1 MEKGKYVFFLEGYF
15 MNSIKNRKTF
25 SNLFYMKAFIN
36 FLLINLISFT
46 VFSHSLEEQ
55 RPRTD
60 ANVFGHVIDS
70 ATGEHIPFINVLVEG
85 TRIGTITDGSGH
97 YMLTNLPEGRHTL
110 IVQGMGYETARKEFT
125 AEEGRTIEVDMEVA
139 PTHIDLSEI
148 VITSSPTASGFSYQ
162 PNQAYIGEALQRRSE
177 ASFGE
182 MLRSEPGVNMR
193 SFGSMPSRPVIRG
206 LDGDRI
212 LVLENGE
219 RMGDISETSADHS
232 ISLDPLATSRV
243 EVVRGPATLLYGSS
257 ALGGVINLMTT
268 DIPDDVEPGSS
279 GVFSLQGASVNNMGG
294 GFGRYTYGSDTWA
307 TTARLSYR
315 QAGDIRTPEG
325 KLPNT
330 SLENID
336 GAIGF
341 GFDRPNAAGGVSL
354 SMNNQTFE
362 IPESI
367 DDPDETVEIRMQR
380 QSFQGRLNH
389 QRDAFFDK
397 TQVRFNASRMFQQEV
412 EIELEDGIWEED
424 VELEYEK
431 YTFSSTITAQHKP
444 RGIFDR
450 GAVGLSLYGHNLDV
464 GGDEAY
470 TPGEGRLTMG
480 IFTFQEI
487 PLTNKLRFQAG
498 LRLDFQHT
506 TSLTNELFPDIDEQ
520 RNALNY
526 SGSLGLNLRP
536 YESVEIGG
544 QFARSHRNPIIEELY
559 ALGPH
564 IGAGVFEIG
573 DPDLKDEIGHGG
585 DLFVRYKTER
595 LELEVA
601 GFINHFQNFIIFQP
615 TGDVDEASGYPI
627 FRYEGDE
634 ARLMGGEVS
643 LGLKPFEA
651 LSLNFAIDYVH
662 GKRIGDSDEYLPFIP
677 PFRFMTEAEY
687 DFGDAW
693 IGGRLQ
699 RSASQERVAPEEDI
713 TGGHTLIGLQAGYR
727 LTTAGRHVV
736 ILRVDN
742 LLDTRY
748 RDHLSRI
755 EDRNY
760 PMPGRNFNLAY
771 RWYF

>member
-1 MEKGKYVFFLEGYF
+1 MCFSLKGVFYEFNQ
-15 MNSIKNRKTF
+15 NSNRKNIFTF
-25 SNLFYMKAFIN
+25 THMKILLIFLLVNLF
-36 FLLINLISFT
+36 SFT
-46 VFSHSLEEQ
+46 AFSHATEEQ

-70 ATGEHIPFINVLVEG
+70 ATGEHIPFINVLVED

-110 IVQGMGYETARKEFT
+110 LVQGMGYETAHKEFT
-125 AEEGRTIEVDMEVA
+125 AVEGRTIEVDMEVV

-148 VITSSPTASGFSYQ
+148 VITASPTASGFSYQ
-162 PNQAYIGEALQRRSE
+162 PNQAYIGEELQRRSE
-177 ASFGE
+177 ATFGE

-232 ISLDPLATSRV
+232 ISLDPLAASRV

-268 DIPDDVEPGSS
+268 DIPDDVETGSS

-294 GFGRYTYGSDTWA
+294 GFGRYTYGFDSWA
-307 TTARLSYR
+307 TTARFSYR
-315 QAGDIRTPEG
+315 KAGDIQTPEG

-336 GAIGF
+336 GALGF
-341 GFDRPNAAGGVSL
+341 GFDRPNAAGGISL
-354 SMNNQTFE
+354 SMANQTFE

-380 QSFQGRLNH
+380 QSLQGRLNH
-389 QRDAFFDK
+389 QRNAFFDK

-450 GAVGLSLYGHNLDV
+450 GAVGLSLYAHSLDV

-470 TPGEGRLTMG
+470 TPGEGRVTMG
-480 IFTFQEI
+480 VFTFQEI
-487 PLTNKLRFQAG
+487 PLTNQLRFQAG

-520 RNALNY
+520 RNAFNY
-526 SGSLGLNLRP
+526 SGSFGLNYRP
-536 YESVEIGG
+536 LEQLEIGG

-559 ALGPH
+559 AFGPH

-585 DLFVRYKTER
+585 DLFFRYKAGN
-595 LELEVA
+595 LELEIA
-601 GFINHFQNFIIFQP
+601 GFVNHFQNFIIFQP
-615 TGDVDEASGYPI
+615 TGDVDEDSGYPI

-634 ARLMGGEVS
+634 ARLMGGEVT
-643 LGLKPFEA
+643 LGLKPLDA
-651 LSLNFAIDYVH
+651 LSLNLGIDYVH
-662 GKRIGDSDEYLPFIP
+662 GKRIGNGEEYLPFIP
-677 PFRFMTEAEY
+677 PFRFMADVEY

-693 IGGRLQ
+693 VGGKLHTAAKQ
-699 RSASQERVAPEEDI
+699 DRVAPEEDM
-713 TGGHTLIGLQAGYR
+713 TDGHTLVGLQAGYR
-727 LTTAGRHVV
+727 LTTAGRHVI

-755 EDRNY
+755 EDRNF